1 MKPLFRKGDLV
12 SVTPAAW
19 RRMQPGQQYGIV
31 LASWDAESKWES
43 RAASM
48 RYWML
53 IEGKVLTF
61 SEGELS
67 AVAARG

>member
-1 MKPLFRKGDLV
+1 MKPLFSKGDLA

-19 RRMQPGQQYGIV
+19 RGQWPGVHYGIV
-31 LASWDAESKWES
+31 LASWDTESKWES

-53 IEGKVLTF
+53 IEGKVLSF

-67 AVAARG
+67 AVAAPG